1 LAYAVAGVITWVPLT
16 PGGLGVVEASLSGL
30 LVLAGVHPSNAFV
43 ATLAYRL
50 AAYWIPLVAG
60 AVAYSLFRRRYGP
73 PHLSERATEP
83 KP

>member
-1 LAYAVAGVITWVPLT
+1 
-16 PGGLGVVEASLSGL
+16 
-30 LVLAGVHPSNAFV
+30 
-43 ATLAYRL
+43 L